1 MNDGPA
7 CVNHATRWHSRFLR
21 ASVGGLIAATMLL
34 TRVPMPSRARAFAKW
49 RWAPAWFGVIGAA
62 IGAAAGLVS
71 MMTQPLGAWP
81 SAAIVLVVSSLLTG
95 ALHEDGLAD
104 TADALGGARTRAAI
118 FVILKDS
125 RVGSYG
131 ALAIALSVL
140 LRASAIVGLRG
151 AAPAALLAAHCLAR
165 AVIPWMQAT
174 LPYVT
179 PPDVQKSAA
188 VMGASAWHVVVCTA
202 TAAGVLAMVARTISV
217 GFAAPLAIA
226 AGGAVAVAWL
236 LARYFLRRAGGI
248 TGDFLGAAEQVCEA
262 GVLVLLLASRAVT
275 GG

>member
-131 ALAIALSVL
+131 ALAITLSVL
-140 LRASAIVGLRG
+140 LRASAIVGLRA
-151 AAPAALLAAHCLAR
+151 AAPAALIAAHCLAR
-165 AVIPWMQAT
+165 AVIPWMQAA

-179 PPDVQKSAA
+179 PPEVRKSAA
-188 VMGASAWHVVVCTA
+188 VMGANKRHVVVCTV
-202 TAAGVLAMVARTISV
+202 TAAGVLVVVARVTAISAV
-217 GFAAPLAIA
+217 PLAIA
-226 AGGAVAVAWL
+226 VCGVAAVAWL
-236 LARYFLRRAGGI
+236 LSRYFLRRAGGI
-248 TGDFLGAAEQVCEA
+248 TGDFLGATEQACEA
-262 GVLVLLLASRAVT
+262 AVLVLLLVSRAVT